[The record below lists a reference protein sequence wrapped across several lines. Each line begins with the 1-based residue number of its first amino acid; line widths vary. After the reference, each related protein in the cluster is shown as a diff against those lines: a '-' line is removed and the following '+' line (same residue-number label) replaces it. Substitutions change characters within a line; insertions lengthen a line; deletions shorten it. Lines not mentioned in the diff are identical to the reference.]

1 MALSTQT
8 SLSVVSIVSNAS
20 VCLVSFISLCFLLHP
35 TLPNDLL
42 VPKSLSLSLFLGAAC
57 EEIQNESKLKQIKK
71 YNFYTDNERF
81 PNFL

>member
-1 MALSTQT
+1 MTYLY
-8 SLSVVSIVSNAS
+8 L
-20 VCLVSFISLCFLLHP
+20 
-35 TLPNDLL
+35 
-42 VPKSLSLSLFLGAAC
+42 SLSLSLSFLGAAC